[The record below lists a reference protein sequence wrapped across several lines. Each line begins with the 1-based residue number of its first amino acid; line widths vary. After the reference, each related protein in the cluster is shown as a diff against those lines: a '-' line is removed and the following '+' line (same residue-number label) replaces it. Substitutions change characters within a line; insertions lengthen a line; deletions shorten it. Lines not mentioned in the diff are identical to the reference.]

1 MWFGNFLPKHKNFKN
16 IKSDIRNIDK
26 IKVGSVDVIIHL
38 ASVAND
44 PMSDLKKLKWE
55 VGRLEL
61 LNC

>member
-1 MWFGNFLPKHKNFKN
+1 MWFGNFLPKHKNLKN

-26 IKVGSVDVIIHL
+26 IKLGSVDVIIHL

-44 PMSDLKKLKWE
+44 PMSDLNELKLGSRWL
-55 VGRLEL
+55 GT